1 MKINLTKTAFWDV
14 DLNALDE
21 KEHAAF
27 IIARVFQYGL
37 INDIKTV
44 IKYYT
49 PADIKKAAEETRG
62 IMDEKAMTLVNL
74 FQK

>member
-14 DLNALDE
+14 DLETLDE

-37 INDIKTV
+37 IDDVKTV
-44 IKYYT
+44 VKHYT

-62 IMDEKAMTLVNL
+62 IMDDKALTLVNL
-74 FQK
+74 FGK